1 LTATLENPQADA
13 EDTLIHDVDENMGM
27 STVAGQTGVV
37 PTLFDDQPTVNNTNS
52 EEPANK
58 IPRLGESESLLKT
71 LKQIQSIN
79 FKISKSNQLT

>member
-1 LTATLENPQADA
+1 M
-13 EDTLIHDVDENMGM
+13 IHQKDHDMGM

-58 IPRLGESESLLKT
+58 MARLGDSKT
-71 LKQIQSIN
+71 
-79 FKISKSNQLT
+79 